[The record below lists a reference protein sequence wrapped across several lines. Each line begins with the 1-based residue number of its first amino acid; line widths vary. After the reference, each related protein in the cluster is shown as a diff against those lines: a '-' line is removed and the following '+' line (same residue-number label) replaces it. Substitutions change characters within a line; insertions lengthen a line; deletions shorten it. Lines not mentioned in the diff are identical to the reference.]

1 MDNVASDTLATRVL
15 RFALNRPVTIF
26 MVFFALIVIG
36 MVATSRLKQELIP
49 SVFSNSDMSVRVNWR
64 DAPAKEVLENITLPL
79 EEELSTLK
87 GLEQIRS
94 STWVGGAR
102 VNLSFKPSINANVAY
117 REVRD
122 RIERARLLFPDDV
135 EPPTIRKDDV
145 SNIPTVVYG
154 IIVDDGIDDYVGL
167 VENGI
172 LPTLERI
179 DGVADVDIGAVQ
191 GKEIFIDI
199 HREALEAAGLNPL
212 RVTRSLA
219 DDNFTLVAGQAQSGN
234 KQYLLRSVSQFITL
248 DDIKNRLVAKNIQLK
263 DIASVQYK
271 TQDTRWAIT
280 VNSKR
285 ALTLRV
291 VKEGGA
297 NTVDVAQRINQ
308 ALDTL
313 GAQPELQSL
322 RFKKLFD
329 QGEEIQSA
337 LKNLIDS
344 GKYGALLAFIVL
356 FFFLVKTRLTL
367 VITASIPICLI
378 VALTAMYFFGM
389 TLNVFTLISLVICV
403 GLLVDNAVVVAE
415 NITRLYQEH
424 AITKQQAC
432 IKGCADVALAILM
445 ATLTTIVVFL
455 PISLIEGE
463 AKALLQ
469 QFSIPLTFALIGSFL
484 SAIIFIPLWVYLSLG
499 SSRQVSSN
507 QLLNAPLPSA
517 QVSTPTTFYAV
528 FCQKVTRAQLYILQ
542 PLERFYVFS
551 LIKCLC
557 YRKVLIVVLIFL
569 MIVTGYV
576 SKQFIDVELAQNNAQ
591 NTVDIRFRA
600 PRGAT
605 YEDNAAYFK
614 RIDAILKQ
622 HKDAL
627 SIKDYMVFNTRSR
640 GRLQAWFDEETLKNQ
655 STADITKKIVALIPE
670 KVGYRLRYGEDDESN
685 KEKKS
690 QVSIT
695 LHGPNINQLER
706 IGEALSKKILKVDGV
721 LGLQNAQDDIPNELA
736 LVIDREKAMAS
747 SVESSDIA
755 STVGNALRGRVLS
768 TMMYAGN
775 RTNIGIRYQES
786 DREFLSDIDTFNVRN
801 INNETLSVGALTQT
815 QFAQSS
821 QYIARTNK
829 KIAYRVSF
837 ALDPKKSKAAKTRIY
852 ILRDNTD
859 LPEGVSFNRAF
870 EAANLKK
877 INEVVFTS
885 LLSVVLIYL
894 LMGFLFESF
903 LLPFSILLTLPLAAL
918 GVQAGFLITGLPI
931 DMMSLVAI
939 ILLLGIVVNNGIV
952 IIDTITQLREQ
963 GLARQ
968 QAIEQAVAQRT
979 KPVMMTAV
987 TTIVGLIPLTFS
999 PPSSMGITYTSF
1011 GTALISGLL
1020 ASTLLT
1026 LLVVPVFYTIF
1037 DDVSKKIAHI
1047 LKRLGFYTD
1056 TLHRP

>member
-1 MDNVASDTLATRVL
+1 MDNTSQVTLATRIA
-15 RFALNRPVTIF
+15 RFALNQPITVF
-26 MVFFALIVIG
+26 MVFLALMVIG
-36 MVATSRLKQELIP
+36 LVATSRLKQELIP
-49 SVFSNSDMSVRVNWR
+49 SVFSNSDMSIHVNWR
-64 DAPAKEVLENITLPL
+64 DAPAKEILDNITLPL

-94 STWVGGAR
+94 ATWVGGAR
-102 VNLSFKPSINANVAY
+102 VNLSFKASINPNVAY

-122 RIERARLLFPDDV
+122 RIERARLLFPEDV
-135 EPPTIRKDDV
+135 QQPTIRKQDS

-172 LPTLERI
+172 IPTLERI

-191 GKEIFIDI
+191 GKEVLIDI
-199 HREALEAAGLNPL
+199 NREALEAAGLNPL

-234 KQYLLRSVSQFITL
+234 KQYLLRSVSQFTTL
-248 DDIKNRLVAKNIQLK
+248 DDIKNRLVASNIQLK
-263 DIASVQYK
+263 DIANVQYK
-271 TQDTRWAIT
+271 AQDTRWAIT

-297 NTVDVAQRINQ
+297 NTVDVAQRVNQ

-313 GAQPELQSL
+313 AQKPELQSL
-322 RFKKLFD
+322 TFKKLFD

-344 GKYGALLAFIVL
+344 GKYGALLAFLVL

-415 NITRLYQEH
+415 NITRLYQENRL
-424 AITKQQAC
+424 TKQQAC

-463 AKALLQ
+463 TKALLQ

-484 SAIIFIPLWVYLSLG
+484 SAIIFIPLWVYLTLG
-499 SSRQVSSN
+499 SSTQASN
-507 QLLNAPLPSA
+507 SPRSY
-517 QVSTPTTFYAV
+517 SGFYSRFYSRFYTG
-528 FCQKVTRAQLYILQ
+528 FCQKITHAQWCILQ
-542 PLERFYVFS
+542 PLHRFYLFS
-551 LIKCLC
+551 LVKCLHN
-557 YRKVLIVVLIFL
+557 RKTLIAMLFVL
-569 MIVTGYV
+569 MTGTGYV

-591 NTVDIRFRA
+591 NTVDIRFRS
-600 PRGAT
+600 PRGTT

-614 RIDAILKQ
+614 QVDAILKQ
-622 HKDAL
+622 HKEAL
-627 SIKDYMVFNTRSR
+627 QIKDYMVWNTRSR
-640 GRLQAWFDEETLKNQ
+640 GRLQAWFEEETLQQQ

-670 KVGYRLRYGEDDESN
+670 KIGYRLRYGEDDESN

-690 QVSIT
+690 QISIT
-695 LHGPNINQLER
+695 LHGQNINQLER
-706 IGEALSKKILKVDGV
+706 IGDTLAEKILKVDGV
-721 LGLQNAQDDIPNELA
+721 LGLQSVQDDIPNELA

-747 SVESSDIA
+747 AVESSDIA

-768 TMMYAGN
+768 TMMIENN
-775 RTNIGIRYQES
+775 RTNVSIRYQES
-786 DREFLSDIDTFNVRN
+786 DREYLSDIDTFNV
-801 INNETLSVGALTQT
+801 NNSNDEALSVGALTHT
-815 QFAQSS
+815 QFTQSA

-837 ALDPKKSKAAKTRIY
+837 ALDPKKAKPAKTRVFT
-852 ILRDNTD
+852 LRDNTD
-859 LPEGVSFNRAF
+859 LPEGVSFNQEF

-877 INEVVFTS
+877 INQVVFTS

-931 DMMSLVAI
+931 DMMSFVAI

-952 IIDTITQLREQ
+952 IIDTIIQLREQ

-968 QAIEQAVAQRT
+968 QAIEQAVAQRI
-979 KPVMMTAV
+979 KPVIMTAV
-987 TTIVGLIPLTFS
+987 TTIVGLIPLTFA

-1026 LLVVPVFYTIF
+1026 LLVVPVFYTVF
-1037 DDVSKKIAHI
+1037 DDASIKIAR
-1047 LKRLGFYTD
+1047 LLNRLGFYT
-1056 TLHRP
+1056 HSR